1 MHQHRFFKPF
11 SKLTTTT
18 FLSLLGWLGTSPL
31 AFGQTTAPAAVAE
44 SVQAA
49 VPIVNS
55 TMDAETFYKILMG
68 ELNLLDNEPRVG
80 FALIL
85 DSARKTKDTAL
96 FDRAVTIALQSRS
109 GESALTAARA
119 WALALPEDLDAARYV
134 LQLLIALNKP
144 EQTQAAALAYT
155 DLFKTKADIDRKQA
169 LTTVADIFLNAQ
181 DKAAAAL
188 NFEAVVKSG
197 DFLTSPVT
205 TSTAWVAL
213 GRVRLAANDLS
224 AALQA
229 AKQAQLAQPSAAEP
243 VMLGIALLVAKEPL
257 AEPFVKQYLA
267 NTTFVPKPEV
277 RLAYSRFL
285 VAGNRF
291 DEALVQTQKLSV
303 ESPTYAPAW
312 LVLGTL
318 QYQASL
324 EIVNKSDTKS
334 DDKNNATV
342 IASAAAA
349 QTSLTKFIQL
359 TDGLPVEQRSAS
371 QARAYILL
379 ANMAKGNKQYQQAY
393 DTLAKAIANSKEADQ
408 ADLQYDLAMMAEKL
422 ERMDEMERIL
432 RQVIDS
438 KPEDPQAYNALG
450 YSLADRS
457 LRLPEAK
464 ELIQKAV
471 KLAPEDPFIADSLGW
486 VEFKLGNLAEAQRI
500 LEAAYKTRPD
510 AEIAAHLGEVL
521 WQQGLKD
528 RATAMWKEGLKI
540 NKNNETLVET
550 LKRFG
555 LNLSNKP

>member
-1 MHQHRFFKPF
+1 MNYHAYMKQNRFISPLIQFKAIAV
-11 SKLTTTT
+11 
-18 FLSLLGWLGTSPL
+18 LSLLGFFGIAPY
-31 AFGQTTAPAAVAE
+31 AFGQTAAPSEASE
-44 SVQAA
+44 
-49 VPIVNS
+49 PFVNS

-68 ELNLLDNEPRVG
+68 ELNLLDDEPRVG

-85 DSARKTKDTAL
+85 DSARKTKDAAL

-119 WALALPEDLDAARYV
+119 WLLALPDDTDAARYI

-155 DLFKTKADIDRKQA
+155 NLFKTKADDDRNQA

-188 NFEAVVKSG
+188 SFEALVKSN
-197 DFLTSPVT
+197 DYLTNPAT
-205 TSTAWVAL
+205 KSTAWVTL
-213 GRVRLAANDLS
+213 GRVRLAAKDLS
-224 AALQA
+224 GSLEA
-229 AKQAQLAQPSAAEP
+229 AKQAQLAEPSAAEP
-243 VMLGIALLVAKEPL
+243 AMLGIALLVAKETL
-257 AEPFVKQYLA
+257 AESFVKQYLA
-267 NTTFVPKPEV
+267 NTAFVAKPEV
-277 RLAYSRFL
+277 RLAYARFL
-285 VAGNRF
+285 VSSNRF
-291 DEALVQTQKLSV
+291 AEALVQTQKLSV
-303 ESPTYAPAW
+303 ESPSYAPAW

-318 QYQASL
+318 QYQMSQ
-324 EIVNKSDTKS
+324 EG
-334 DDKNNATV
+334 DDKT
-342 IASAAAA
+342 ASEKSGAAA

-359 TDGLPVEQRSAS
+359 TDALPVEQRSAS

-379 ANMAKGNKQYQQAY
+379 ANMAKNNKQYQQAY
-393 DTLAKAIANSKEADQ
+393 DTLAKAIANSKEVDQ

-422 ERMDEMERIL
+422 SRLDEMERIL
-432 RQVIDS
+432 RQVIES

-450 YSLADRS
+450 YSLAERN
-457 LRLPEAK
+457 LRLAEAK

-486 VEFKLGNLAEAQRI
+486 VEFKLGNLVEAQRV
-500 LEAAYKTRPD
+500 LEAAYKTKPD

-521 WQQGLKD
+521 WKQGLKD

-540 NKNNETLVET
+540 NKNNDTLVET

-555 LNLSNKP
+555 LNLSNKL